1 MKNNYD
7 VVIIGAGPA
16 GYVAAIRCAQLGLK
30 TACVDKWVDENNNP
44 RLGGTCLNVGCI
56 PSKALLESSEIF
68 QQSETSLTQHGIIVD
83 SVSLD
88 LQQMMDR
95 KNNVVNTLTFGIE
108 SLFKSNKIKWIPG
121 QAKIQTSSTQ
131 SNKPGSR
138 TDETKDLEYNKTV
151 SVTLHNQDSLVLQ
164 SKNII
169 IATGS
174 SPFNLS
180 IAPLDNEFIVDSTG
194 ALAFDS
200 VPKKLGIIGAGVIGL
215 ELGSVWKRLG
225 SEVKIFEAQDTF
237 LSFADEFIA
246 KESLKLYSN
255 QGLDIKLNARL
266 LSSNVESTAE
276 NQSKVQM
283 TYQDIDGDQVE
294 TFDKLIIAVGR
305 RPNSDGLFSEE
316 NAIEMA
322 EGGIIHV
329 NDQCETSLP
338 GVYAI
343 GDVVRGPMLA
353 HKGSEEGLMV
363 AELISGLHRS
373 VNYDLIPSVI
383 YTHPELAWVGKTEQ
397 NLRAAA
403 IDYKV
408 GTFPFA
414 ASGRAQAVNETSGF
428 VKIVSDAKT
437 DQILGVHILGS
448 HASEL
453 IAQAVIAMEFGSS
466 AEDIALMMFAHP
478 TFSEAFHEAS
488 LAVSG
493 NALHITQRKMNKK
506 P

>member
-1 MKNNYD
+1 MKNDYD

-16 GYVAAIRCAQLGLK
+16 GYVAAIRCTQLGLK
-30 TACVDKWVDENNNP
+30 TACVDKWLDNNNNP

-68 QQSETSLTQHGIIVD
+68 HQSESSLTQHGIMVE

-88 LQQMMDR
+88 LKQMMDR

-108 SLFKSNKIKWIPG
+108 SLFKSNKIDWIQG
-121 QAKIQTSSTQ
+121 EAKIETSSLT
-131 SNKPGSR
+131 SKDKEFNKV
-138 TDETKDLEYNKTV
+138 TH
-151 SVTLHNQDSLVLQ
+151 VTLHNNDTLTLNST
-164 SKNII
+164 NII

-174 SPFNLS
+174 SPVNLS
-180 IAPLDNEFIVDSTG
+180 IAPQDNEYIVDSTG
-194 ALAFDS
+194 ALAFDQ

-225 SEVKIFEAQDTF
+225 SKVQIIEAQDTF
-237 LSFADEFIA
+237 LAFADEFIA

-266 LSSNVESTAE
+266 LNAKVESAADNT
-276 NQSKVQM
+276 KVV
-283 TYQDIDGDQVE
+283 QVSYKDTE
-294 TFDKLIIAVGR
+294 GEQNESFDKLIIAVGR
-305 RPNSDGLFSEE
+305 RPNTEGLFSEE
-316 NAIEMA
+316 NALEMA
-322 EGGIIHV
+322 EGGLIHV

-338 GVYAI
+338 GIYAI
-343 GDVVRGPMLA
+343 GDTVRGPMLA

-363 AELISGLHRS
+363 AELIGGLHRS
-373 VNYDLIPSVI
+373 VNYELIPSVI
-383 YTHPELAWVGKTEQ
+383 YTQPEIAWVGKTEQ
-397 NLRAAA
+397 QLSAAA
-403 IDYKV
+403 VEYNV
-408 GTFPFA
+408 GIFPFA
-414 ASGRAQAVNETSGF
+414 ASGRAQAVNETSGL
-428 VKIVSDAKT
+428 VKIVSDANT
-437 DQILGVHILGS
+437 DRILGVHILGS

-493 NALHITQRKMNKK
+493 NALHITQRKMKK
-506 P
+506 